1 MIISSMRNINQLSCT
16 ILVAVG
22 LLMSGCIKNDLPY
35 PKIQQNILSIAAD
48 GQLSAATIDTKAL
61 TAEIHLAE
69 NVNIK
74 QVSFTDYTYT
84 EGAESSLNLLE
95 GTYNLSSPLKVNLS
109 LYQSYEWTI
118 TATQSIERYFTIAGQ
133 IGETTIDPV
142 GRRVVLSVPNNL
154 EKESLEVTSIKLGP
168 ADVTT
173 LTPAI
178 EPGIYD
184 FSEPVSVKV
193 SYFDIEEDWTIYVD
207 TTNAIVTTTQADA
220 WAQVIWAYGAAPE
233 GADNGFQYRK
243 ATSSQ
248 WIDVPAENVTHN
260 AGAFYAYIPHLDT
273 MTEYV
278 VRAVSGENIGNE
290 ITVTTEFTLD
300 LPNASFDDWWLK
312 DDKIWCPWA
321 QTGESFW
328 DTGNTGAATLGQSNV
343 VPSDNTPKG
352 KGKSAMLETKFVGI
366 AGVGKLAAGSIYSG
380 SFKKVDGTN
389 GILDYGRPWTAR
401 PVSLRGYYNYT
412 TAPINYVSEETQHL
426 LGVPDTCSIYVALA
440 DWTAP
445 YEIRTNPKNR
455 QLFDVNSPS
464 IIAYGELRS
473 GTSTGGWQE
482 FEIPLQYRATNR
494 RPSYIVISCA
504 ASRLGDFFTGGAGAV
519 LYVDDFVLEYDY

>member
-1 MIISSMRNINQLSCT
+1 MNRISKLYYIALAII
-16 ILVAVG
+16 G
-22 LLMSGCIKNDLPY
+22 LFVSGCIENDLPY
-35 PKIQQNILSIAAD
+35 PKIQQNILSLAAK
-48 GQLSAATIDTKAL
+48 GELSSASIDTKAL

-74 QVSFTDYTYT
+74 QVSFSDYTYT
-84 EGAESSLNLLE
+84 DGASSSIDLLE
-95 GTYNLSSPLKVNLS
+95 GTYDLSSPMKVVLTN
-109 LYQSYEWTI
+109 YQSYEWVI
-118 TATQSIERYFTIAGQ
+118 SATQSIERYFTIAGQ

-142 GRRVVLSVPNNL
+142 GHRVVLYVPNNL
-154 EKESLEVTSIKLGP
+154 NKKSLQITSIKLGP

-173 LTPAI
+173 MVPAL
-178 EPGIYD
+178 EAGEYD
-184 FSEPVSVKV
+184 FSKPVTVKV
-193 SYFDIEEDWTIYVD
+193 SYFDVEEDWTIYVD

-290 ITVTTEFTLD
+290 IAVTTEFTLD

-380 SFKKVDGTN
+380 SFKKVDGT
-389 GILDYGRPWTAR
+389 DRKS
-401 PVSLRGYYNYT
+401 V
-412 TAPINYVSEETQHL
+412 V
-426 LGVPDTCSIYVALA
+426 
-440 DWTAP
+440 
-445 YEIRTNPKNR
+445 
-455 QLFDVNSPS
+455 
-464 IIAYGELRS
+464 
-473 GTSTGGWQE
+473 
-482 FEIPLQYRATNR
+482 
-494 RPSYIVISCA
+494 
-504 ASRLGDFFTGGAGAV
+504 
-519 LYVDDFVLEYDY
+519 

>member
-1 MIISSMRNINQLSCT
+1 MRNNSNIYNT
-16 ILVAVG
+16 ILVAVC

-35 PKIQQNILSIAAD
+35 PKIQQNILSIAAH
-48 GQLSAATIDTKAL
+48 GEQSPATIDSKTM

-69 NVNIK
+69 NVDIK
-74 QVSFTDYTYT
+74 NVRFSDFTIT
-84 EGAESSLNLLE
+84 EGATSSVDLLE
-95 GTYNLSSPLKVNLS
+95 GTHNLTTPMKVVLTG
-109 LYQSYEWTI
+109 YQSYEWI
-118 TATQSIERYFTIAGQ
+118 ISATQTFERYFSIAGQ

-142 GRRVVLSVPNNL
+142 GRRVVLYVPNNL
-154 EKESLEVTSIKLGP
+154 NKKALEVTSVKLGP
-168 ADVTT
+168 AEVST

-178 EPGIYD
+178 EPGVYD
-184 FSEPVSVKV
+184 FSKPMQVTV
-193 SYFDIEEDWTIYVD
+193 SYFDIVEEWTIYVD
-207 TTNAIVTTTQADA
+207 TTNAIVTTTQVDA
-220 WAQVIWAYGAAPE
+220 WANVIWAYGAAPE
-233 GADNGFQYRK
+233 GAENGFQYRK

-248 WIDVPAENVTHN
+248 WIDLPQDYISHN
-260 AGAFYAYIPHLDT
+260 GGAFTAYIPHLDT

-290 ITVTTEFTLD
+290 ITVITESILE

-312 DDKIWCPWA
+312 DDKVWCPWA
-321 QTGESFW
+321 QSDESFW

-343 VPSDNTPKG
+343 VPSDNTPNG

-412 TAPINYVSEETQHL
+412 TAPIDYVSDETQHL
-426 LGVPDTCSIYVALA
+426 LGLPDTCSIYIALA

-455 QLFDVNSPS
+455 QLFDLNSPS

-473 GTSTGGWQE
+473 GTSTDGWQE
-482 FEIPLQYRATNR
+482 FNIPLQYRATNR

-504 ASRLGDFFTGGAGAV
+504 ASRYGDFFTGGTGAL
-519 LYVDDFVLEYDY
+519 LYVDDFSLVYDY

>member
-1 MIISSMRNINQLSCT
+1 MNRISKLYYIALAII
-16 ILVAVG
+16 G
-22 LLMSGCIKNDLPY
+22 LFVSGCIENDLPY
-35 PKIQQNILSIAAD
+35 PKIQQNILSLAAK
-48 GQLSAATIDTKAL
+48 GELSSASIDAKAL

-74 QVSFTDYTYT
+74 QVSFSDYTYT
-84 EGAESSLNLLE
+84 DGASSSIDLLQ
-95 GTYNLSSPLKVNLS
+95 GTYDLSSPMKVVLTN
-109 LYQSYEWTI
+109 YQSYEWVI
-118 TATQSIERYFTIAGQ
+118 SATQSIERHFTIAGQ
-133 IGETTIDPV
+133 IGETTIDPI
-142 GRRVVLSVPNNL
+142 GHRVVLYVPNNL
-154 EKESLEVTSIKLGP
+154 NKKSLHITSIKLGP

-173 LTPAI
+173 MVPAL
-178 EPGIYD
+178 EVGEYD
-184 FSEPVSVKV
+184 FSKPVQVKV
-193 SYFDIEEDWTIYVD
+193 SYFDVEEDWTIYVD
-207 TTNAIVTTTQADA
+207 TTNAIVSTTQVDA

-248 WIDVPAENVTHN
+248 WIDVPAEYVTHN
-260 AGAFYAYIPHLDT
+260 GGAFNAYIPHLDT

-290 ITVTTEFTLD
+290 IAVTTEFTLD

-343 VPSDNTPKG
+343 VPSYNTPTG

-366 AGVGKLAAGSIYSG
+366 AGVGKLAAGSVYSG

-473 GTSTGGWQE
+473 GTSTDGWQE

>member
-1 MIISSMRNINQLSCT
+1 MNKISRLYYIALT
-16 ILVAVG
+16 IVG
-22 LLMSGCIKNDLPY
+22 FFVSGCIENDLPY
-35 PKIQQNILSIAAD
+35 PKIQQNILSLAAN
-48 GQLSAATIDTKAL
+48 GELSSASIDAKKM

-74 QVSFTDYTYT
+74 QVSFSDYTYT
-84 EGAESSLNLLE
+84 EGATSSIDLLE
-95 GTYNLSSPLKVNLS
+95 GTYDLSSPMKVVLTN
-109 LYQSYEWTI
+109 YQSYEWVI
-118 TATQSIERYFTIAGQ
+118 SATQSIERHFAIAGQ
-133 IGETTIDPV
+133 IGETIIDPI
-142 GRRVVLSVPNNL
+142 GHRVVLYVPNNL
-154 EKESLEVTSIKLGP
+154 DKKSLQVTSVKLGP

-173 LTPAI
+173 MVPAI
-178 EPGIYD
+178 EVGEYD
-184 FSEPVSVKV
+184 FSKPVQVKV
-193 SYFDIEEDWTIYVD
+193 SYFDVEEEWTIYVD

-220 WAQVIWAYGAAPE
+220 WAKVIWAYGAAPE
-233 GADNGFQYRK
+233 GAANGFQYRK
-243 ATSSQ
+243 ASSTQ
-248 WIDVPAENVTHN
+248 WIDVPAEYVTHN
-260 AGAFYAYIPHLDT
+260 GGAFYAYIPHLDT

-290 ITVTTEFTLD
+290 IAVTTEFTLD

-312 DDKIWCPWA
+312 DDKVWCPWA
-321 QTGESFW
+321 QNDESFW

-389 GILDYGRPWTAR
+389 GILDYGRPWNGR
-401 PVSLRGYYNYT
+401 PVKLRGYYQYT

-426 LGVPDTCSIYVALA
+426 LGVPDTCSIYIALA

-455 QLFDVNSPS
+455 QLFDMNSQS

-494 RPSYIVISCA
+494 RPTYIVISCA
-504 ASRLGDFFTGGAGAV
+504 ASRYGDFFTGGAGAV